1 MRSSIILSLL
11 LVIAGAPGK
20 SKAQSSVSQNLP
32 VTSPANEISELEKNA
47 KAGDPAA
54 AFALGRAYA
63 SGKSLTRNS
72 ELAAAWYRAAADKGY
87 AKAQNEIGVLYWIGE
102 GVEKDK
108 AEAVR
113 WYHKATFQHDATAM
127 FNIGT
132 SYYNGEGVNAS
143 STLAYAWFLLSAEAG
158 NAAGLDAAKRSESEH
173 AIFNDACVAIG
184 SMYEAGQELPR
195 DLQLAAAWYK
205 KASSREGR
213 QRLAG
218 LSLQT
223 GDYGQA
229 RESCEALAKEHQ
241 PAGAYCLG
249 YLYQNGFGVPQDRK
263 KAFKSYEEGANGGNS
278 AALLALAMMYESGE
292 TTKVDRAQAM
302 WLLIESGRH
311 RNKEALVQARKLR
324 AALNDNEWKR
334 VQKKLHQNNLDAAKV
349 DTFLHENSPAGVQ

>member
-1 MRSSIILSLL
+1 MRFDIILLL
-11 LVIAGAPGK
+11 ALTLVGASGGAGG
-20 SKAQSSVSQNLP
+20 QSSEGRTPSDHFSPTNISQ
-32 VTSPANEISELEKNA
+32 LEMNA
-47 KAGDPAA
+47 KAGDPAS
-54 AFALGRAYA
+54 AFALGRFYE
-63 SGKSLTRNS
+63 SGTGVARNP
-72 ELAAAWYRAAADKGY
+72 EQAAAWYRAAADKGY

-113 WYHKATFQHDATAM
+113 WYHKAAFQHDATAM

-278 AALLALAMMYESGE
+278 AALLALAKMYESGE

-311 RNKEALVQARKLR
+311 GNKEALVEARKLR
-324 AALNDNEWKR
+324 AALNDNEWKT
-334 VQKKLHQNNLDAAKV
+334 VQKKLHQNNIDVDKV
-349 DTFLHENSPAGVQ
+349 EKFIRDDN